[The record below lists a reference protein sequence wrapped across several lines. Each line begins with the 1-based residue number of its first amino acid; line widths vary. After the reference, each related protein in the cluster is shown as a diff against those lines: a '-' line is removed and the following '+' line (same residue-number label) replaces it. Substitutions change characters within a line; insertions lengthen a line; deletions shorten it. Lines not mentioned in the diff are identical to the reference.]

1 MLVATIARTHQ
12 NIAIWDYRG
21 RRFRNF
27 TYAGCAHPR
36 IRSGAFRPTVVDPDA
51 LFHVEKRPLGDGS
64 QVQNLIPLDPGHPS
78 QVE

>member
-1 MLVATIARTHQ
+1 MLVATIARTHHK
-12 NIAIWDYRG
+12 IPIWDYRG
-21 RRFRNF
+21 RRFRNV
-27 TYAGCAHPR
+27 TCASYTRPR